1 MTPNAT
7 SLAFQSNKTDTIL
20 QNVRRY
26 ATEASKGGS
35 NAAIYA
41 ALGAVALG
49 GAYYYIN
56 SGAGTPHPSKEEG
69 KTPKSTS
76 EPAKAAFT
84 GGEQG
89 FLSLPLE
96 SVETINHNT
105 KKFRFSLPEADME
118 SGLRVACKLAVRR
131 PDFNVS

>member
-1 MTPNAT
+1 
-7 SLAFQSNKTDTIL
+7 L
-20 QNVRRY
+20 
-26 ATEASKGGS
+26 GG
-35 NAAIYA
+35 
-41 ALGAVALG
+41 VALG
-49 GAYYYIN
+49 GAYYYMN
-56 SGAGTPHPSKEEG
+56 SGAVTPHPLKEEG

-76 EPAKAAFT
+76 ELAKVAFM

-96 SVETINHNT
+96 SIETINHNT

-131 PDFNVS
+131 PDLM